1 MPRAKGGAVATD
13 TYERQRAVRE
23 RIEQV
28 KNFARAVDEAAAAAL
43 DAAGVTIEDLDPMGS
58 LRAALPALAGVARSH
73 PDFDVVIAG
82 AGARLGLRVRHVDG
96 EVDVA
101 VTPVIT
107 AKPPGAPPDPAAPA
121 HPAVEGL
128 TEVPNDAVAADLA
141 SVLWR
146 GSAAES

>member
-1 MPRAKGGAVATD
+1 VSTD

-28 KNFARAVDEAAAAAL
+28 KNFARAVDEAADAAL
-43 DAAGVTIEDLDPMGS
+43 DAAGVKIEDLDPMGS
-58 LRAALPALAGVARSH
+58 LRATLTAVAGVARAH

-82 AGARLGLRVRHVDG
+82 AGSRIGWRVRHNDG
-96 EVDVA
+96 AVDVA

-107 AKPPGAPPDPAAPA
+107 PKPSQQDDDMPAP
-121 HPAVEGL
+121 PAVEGL
-128 TEVPNDAVAADLA
+128 PEETSTHVAADLA

-146 GSAAES
+146 GVAAEA